1 MLYKP
6 TSASPHMD
14 TVNPDDK
21 NGISFSCDMLSSN
34 KINKIQLMIN
44 DGTYE
49 HYFQYDNPI
58 NSVAYDNYG
67 VHINCKYTDAT
78 PQSYSINTKNNIRS
92 SSNTKHPLSMSA
104 GRNFTWCMRLYEN
117 NEIQPYIP
125 TSSIGWGTIDTV
137 SKTDLYANSDYT
149 YYSTNNNNNNTYTTA
164 VKVLKIRPHT
174 NMYFRYATYGDFNTD
189 NLWSR
194 YDSNAKY
201 YIKTGGSIYEIHDY
215 RFYNPSLSE
224 KLNKANDLDK
234 YNDPIWGYAIV
245 DSSVNISEGDEYTIL
260 CNYIDTDTYY
270 FETST
275 PPTISLYEY
284 FDNNG
289 NPVQRIIDGDNL
301 TLNYSNLNIH
311 GEYIQNEGASINYY
325 SFLLEEADDYINEY
339 TVINSTNNINSP
351 FIKYSYN
358 RFLNNKLY
366 RLTLSLT
373 DTAGVTTEKVI
384 NIQVQYKANSFP
396 LDVKLEECYEHGSL
410 IIDFSNL
417 KSISGKESNPDKH
430 EFIAY
435 DEETGEIDKFLK
447 YTKNACHLDKGN
459 SIIYDYIDGDGDL
472 VFGDSTY
479 YLVCNIDSDYMGTI
493 FEITDEG
500 NTIARLSWDGIQFM
514 VEILGT
520 HVVKYFSPYDAW
532 LEKYFQIGKT
542 EQDRIDAINSAMQNG
557 AINYTIPFLY
567 HENMPYNE
575 SDYYHEETAVSGQ
588 TWAVI
593 IDYAKG
599 EALFKNISDNNS
611 LWQKGENYY
620 DSEWRQ
626 SL

>member
-1 MLYKP
+1 M
-6 TSASPHMD
+6 
-14 TVNPDDK
+14 
-21 NGISFSCDMLSSN
+21 
-34 KINKIQLMIN
+34 
-44 DGTYE
+44 
-49 HYFQYDNPI
+49 
-58 NSVAYDNYG
+58 
-67 VHINCKYTDAT
+67 
-78 PQSYSINTKNNIRS
+78 
-92 SSNTKHPLSMSA
+92 
-104 GRNFTWCMRLYEN
+104 
-117 NEIQPYIP
+117 
-125 TSSIGWGTIDTV
+125 
-137 SKTDLYANSDYT
+137 
-149 YYSTNNNNNNTYTTA
+149 
-164 VKVLKIRPHT
+164 
-174 NMYFRYATYGDFNTD
+174 
-189 NLWSR
+189 
-194 YDSNAKY
+194 
-201 YIKTGGSIYEIHDY
+201 
-215 RFYNPSLSE
+215 
-224 KLNKANDLDK
+224 
-234 YNDPIWGYAIV
+234 
-245 DSSVNISEGDEYTIL
+245 
-260 CNYIDTDTYY
+260 
-270 FETST
+270 
-275 PPTISLYEY
+275 
-284 FDNNG
+284 
-289 NPVQRIIDGDNL
+289 
-301 TLNYSNLNIH
+301 
-311 GEYIQNEGASINYY
+311 
-325 SFLLEEADDYINEY
+325 LEEADDYINEY

-532 LEKYFQIGKT
+532 LEEYFQIGKT
-542 EQDRIDAINSAMQNG
+542 EQDRIDAINSAMQNS

-593 IDYAKG
+593 IDYAEEK
-599 EALFKNISDNNS
+599 ALFKNISDNNS
-611 LWQKGENYY
+611 LWQEGKKAKITMTRNGGNHYE
-620 DSEWRQ
+620 
-626 SL
+626 